1 MDAKQLQ
8 FTVTSLEPAVRKIL
22 ETGWNG
28 VPGGSAR
35 HVFNVV
41 IACVNGTL
49 VEDAAYSMDADF
61 RKAVF
66 DLDKVIDVKIYLE
79 NVLSAILDI
88 AGDYSFSV
96 ENFLV
101 LRDEERL
108 DMLHLFYSDDLGKV
122 KRVHSIGDKIFV
134 IETYAPF
141 HDSALF
147 FPYFINFDGDRD
159 NCVWFYDINH
169 AILMEISAKWG
180 DALIKLVS

>member
-8 FTVTSLEPAVRKIL
+8 FTVTSLEPAVRGVL

-28 VPGGSAR
+28 VPGGSAK

-41 IACVNGTL
+41 MACTNGTL
-49 VEDAAYSMDADF
+49 IEDATSSMDVAF
-61 RKAVF
+61 GKAVF
-66 DLDKVIDVKIYLE
+66 NLNEVIDVKIYLE
-79 NVLSAILDI
+79 NVLSAILDV
-88 AGDYSFSV
+88 AGDYGFSV

-108 DMLHLFYSDDLGKV
+108 DMLHLFYNDNLGKA
-122 KRVHSIGDKIFV
+122 KCVHSIGDKIFV

-141 HDSALF
+141 SRSALF
-147 FPYFINFDGDRD
+147 FPYFINLDGDFD
-159 NCVWFYDINH
+159 NCVWFYNINH